1 MTLILTIATL
11 AVLTFLGLSCRRAQL
26 DLEEQLC
33 ECLQTP
39 VAAAVGF
46 GPNRVE
52 LLPTHPVLTSIDGGR
67 PGGSGMS
74 PGEEAV
80 GASVGRQRRQRH
92 LRVVEGR

>member
-1 MTLILTIATL
+1 MTLILMIATL
-11 AVLTFLGLSCRRAQL
+11 AVMTFLGLSCRRARL

-52 LLPTHPVLTSIDGGR
+52 LVPAHPVLTGINGGR
-67 PGGSGMS
+67 
-74 PGEEAV
+74 EA
-80 GASVGRQRRQRH
+80 GASARHGGRGH
-92 LRVVEGR
+92 LRVVDGR

>member
-1 MTLILTIATL
+1 MTLMLTIATL
-11 AVLTFLGLSCRRAQL
+11 AVLTFLGLSCRRARL
-26 DLEEQLC
+26 DLEEELC

-52 LLPTHPVLTSIDGGR
+52 LVPARPVLTGLDGGR
-67 PGGSGMS
+67 EGGNR
-74 PGEEAV
+74 PI
-80 GASVGRQRRQRH
+80 RRRH

>member
-11 AVLTFLGLSCRRAQL
+11 AVLTFLGLSYRRARL

-52 LLPTHPVLTSIDGGR
+52 LVPAHPVLTGLDGGR
-67 PGGSGMS
+67 ESAGTP
-74 PGEEAV
+74 PRH
-80 GASVGRQRRQRH
+80 GRRRH

>member
-1 MTLILTIATL
+1 MTWILMGATCAL
-11 AVLTFLGLSCRRAQL
+11 LTFLGLSCRRAQL

-52 LLPTHPVLTSIDGGR
+52 LVPAGPVLTGIDGGR
-67 PGGSGMS
+67 
-74 PGEEAV
+74 EAA
-80 GASVGRQRRQRH
+80 GASAGPGRRRH
-92 LRVVEGR
+92 LHVVEAG

>member
-26 DLEEQLC
+26 DLEDQLC

-52 LLPTHPVLTSIDGGR
+52 LLPARPVLTGLEGGR
-67 PGGSGMS
+67 ESTAASARPG
-74 PGEEAV
+74 
-80 GASVGRQRRQRH
+80 RRRH

>member
-52 LLPTHPVLTSIDGGR
+52 LVPAHPVLTGIDGGR
-67 PGGSGMS
+67 EGAGSS
-74 PGEEAV
+74 ARQ
-80 GASVGRQRRQRH
+80 GRRSH

>member
-33 ECLQTP
+33 ECLETP

-52 LLPTHPVLTSIDGGR
+52 LVPARPVLTGLDGGR
-67 PGGSGMS
+67 
-74 PGEEAV
+74 ERARV
-80 GASVGRQRRQRH
+80 ASHHRRRRH

>member
-11 AVLTFLGLSCRRAQL
+11 AVLTFLGLSCRRARL

-33 ECLQTP
+33 ECLQSP

-52 LLPTHPVLTSIDGGR
+52 LLPAHPVLTGLDGGR
-67 PGGSGMS
+67 ESIS
-74 PGEEAV
+74 AT
-80 GASVGRQRRQRH
+80 ARQGRRRH

>member
-46 GPNRVE
+46 GPSRVE
-52 LLPTHPVLTSIDGGR
+52 LVPSHPVLTGLDGGR
-67 PGGSGMS
+67 EGT
-74 PGEEAV
+74 
-80 GASVGRQRRQRH
+80 GASARPARRRH

>member
-26 DLEEQLC
+26 DLEEQIC

-52 LLPTHPVLTSIDGGR
+52 LVPAHPVLTGLDGGR
-67 PGGSGMS
+67 RGTGAPTRPG
-74 PGEEAV
+74 
-80 GASVGRQRRQRH
+80 RRRH

>member
-26 DLEEQLC
+26 DLEEQIC
-33 ECLQTP
+33 ECQQTP

-52 LLPTHPVLTSIDGGR
+52 LVPAHPVLTGLDGGR
-67 PGGSGMS
+67 DS
-74 PGEEAV
+74 A
-80 GASVGRQRRQRH
+80 GASVRYGRQCH

>member
-26 DLEEQLC
+26 DLEEQIC
-33 ECLQTP
+33 DCLQTP

-52 LLPTHPVLTSIDGGR
+52 LVPAHPVLTGLDGG
-67 PGGSGMS
+67 
-74 PGEEAV
+74 GESA
-80 GASVGRQRRQRH
+80 GASVRYGRRRH

>member
-11 AVLTFLGLSCRRAQL
+11 AVLTFLGLSCRRARL

-33 ECLQTP
+33 ECLP
-39 VAAAVGF
+39 PMAAAVGF

-52 LLPTHPVLTSIDGGR
+52 LVPAHPVLTGLDGGR
-67 PGGSGMS
+67 ESTATS
-74 PGEEAV
+74 ARR
-80 GASVGRQRRQRH
+80 GRRRH

>member
-33 ECLQTP
+33 ECRQAP

-52 LLPTHPVLTSIDGGR
+52 LVPAHPVLTGLDGGR
-67 PGGSGMS
+67 EPS
-74 PGEEAV
+74 
-80 GASVGRQRRQRH
+80 GASARPGRRRH
-92 LRVVEGR
+92 LRVVEGQ

>member
-11 AVLTFLGLSCRRAQL
+11 AVLTFLGLSCRRARL

-46 GPNRVE
+46 GPNRLE
-52 LLPTHPVLTSIDGGR
+52 LLPAHPVLTGIEGGR
-67 PGGSGMS
+67 EAAGGSVR
-74 PGEEAV
+74 PG
-80 GASVGRQRRQRH
+80 RRRH

>member
-33 ECLQTP
+33 ECRQAP
-39 VAAAVGF
+39 VAAVGF

-52 LLPTHPVLTSIDGGR
+52 LVPAHPVLTGLDGGR
-67 PGGSGMS
+67 
-74 PGEEAV
+74 EAA
-80 GASVGRQRRQRH
+80 GASARHGRRRH
-92 LRVVEGR
+92 LRVVGGQ

>member
-33 ECLQTP
+33 ECLHTP

-52 LLPTHPVLTSIDGGR
+52 LVPAHPVLTGLDGGR
-67 PGGSGMS
+67 EGN
-74 PGEEAV
+74 
-80 GASVGRQRRQRH
+80 GASARPGRRRH